1 MENHGKSW
9 KIGKKTHGYH
19 STNGWSTSFS
29 FGSLWADSKS
39 RASVRLSQELNILV
53 LLIHFGCLE
62 LEQLGPPKSC
72 PQPFNHVQQFLPRLN
87 PNSCRIRCVSTCENP
102 YPAGL
107 PHSPPVLSIILISQQ
122 VAALVPGLCSSHQQP
137 RFVSHMWIHWSVYLV
152 GRTLK
157 IDSSIVWGGYR
168 CCIYTCVCA
177 CALQ

>member
-9 KIGKKTHGYH
+9 KIGKKKHMGTIVQMGGPRHFRSVLSGPIPNQGH
-19 STNGWSTSFS
+19 QSDFLRSSTFLYFLYILDVWNWSN
-29 FGSLWADSKS
+29 LD
-39 RASVRLSQELNILV
+39 
-53 LLIHFGCLE
+53 
-62 LEQLGPPKSC
+62 PPKSC

-137 RFVSHMWIHWSVYLV
+137 RFVSHMWIHLERLPRWSNSED
-152 GRTLK
+152 R
-157 IDSSIVWGGYR
+157 
-168 CCIYTCVCA
+168 
-177 CALQ
+177 